1 MRYQLIP
8 GQPDTVI
15 WFDDSGSSG
24 VIRPVDVELWAAFEA
39 WQLAGNDPEPGGT
52 PDERSL
58 EELRIAALS
67 AVNAE
72 VDAALLPITWRY
84 SRAEIDT
91 WPEQWS
97 EARAWL
103 ADSQAATRLLDAI
116 AGELDAVGKQTFCE
130 AVLIKADAYKG
141 VAGAAIAWR
150 RAMTQWIYAQVER
163 ESLLDFRPS
172 YPQLPA

>member
-8 GQPDTVI
+8 GQPNTII
-15 WFDDSGSSG
+15 WFDDSGCSG
-24 VIRPVDVELWAAFEA
+24 VIRPTDVEMWAEFEA
-39 WQLAGNDPEPGGT
+39 WQAAGNAPEPGGT

-72 VDAALLPITWRY
+72 VDAALLPITGRY

-91 WPEQWS
+91 WPAQRS

-103 ADSQAATRLLDAI
+103 ADNQTPTPLLDTI
-116 AGELDAVGKQTFCE
+116 AGDLDAVGKQAFCE
-130 AVLIKADAYKG
+130 AVLIKADAHKG
-141 VAGAAIAWR
+141 VAGTAIAWR
-150 RAMTQWIYAQVER
+150 RTMTQWIYAQVGR
-163 ESLLDFRPS
+163 ESLLSFRPI
-172 YPQLPA
+172 YPNLPT